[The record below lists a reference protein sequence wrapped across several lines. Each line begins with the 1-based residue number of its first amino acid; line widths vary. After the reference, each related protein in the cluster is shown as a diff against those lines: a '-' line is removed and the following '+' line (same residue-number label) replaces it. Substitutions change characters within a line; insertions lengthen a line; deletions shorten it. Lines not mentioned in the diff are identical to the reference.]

1 LAGDLWGARTVLSV
15 LILVWSL
22 TVAGLAG
29 APGLGGMA
37 AVLGLFGLAQ
47 AGTYPSLSQVTRR
60 WFPVSVRTSVQG
72 AVASLSGRAGG
83 ACASLLVASLLMG
96 VLHLP
101 WRGALLVTG
110 AAGVALALA
119 FWLLFRN
126 SPGEHFWANQAEQRL
141 VDGGGAPAAAGARP
155 RLALDRAGAWSL
167 GALLLYAFA
176 STFADQL
183 YVNWIPLF
191 LKEGKGLSTVQMG
204 VFASLPL
211 GGGAL
216 GGTAG
221 GFLNDLLIHASGSR
235 RWGRSAVAFTGKL
248 LAGVLIAASLAVP
261 DGRGVMVVLLGC
273 KFFGDWS
280 LATQW
285 GTITDVGGRASGTV
299 FGVVN
304 MVGGLAAFVAGPV
317 LGHLKEAHGW
327 EGLFLGVAGAYVVAA
342 ACWLVIDCTRR
353 LVSEAEGRRDVQA

>member
-1 LAGDLWGARTVLSV
+1 
-15 LILVWSL
+15 
-22 TVAGLAG
+22 
-29 APGLGGMA
+29 
-37 AVLGLFGLAQ
+37 
-47 AGTYPSLSQVTRR
+47 
-60 WFPVSVRTSVQG
+60 
-72 AVASLSGRAGG
+72 
-83 ACASLLVASLLMG
+83 
-96 VLHLP
+96 
-101 WRGALLVTG
+101 
-110 AAGVALALA
+110 
-119 FWLLFRN
+119 
-126 SPGEHFWANQAEQRL
+126 
-141 VDGGGAPAAAGARP
+141 
-155 RLALDRAGAWSL
+155 
-167 GALLLYAFA
+167 
-176 STFADQL
+176 
-183 YVNWIPLF
+183 
-191 LKEGKGLSTVQMG
+191 MG

-317 LGHLKEAHGW
+317 MGHLKQGYGW
-327 EGLFLGVAGAYVVAA
+327 GGLFLGVAGAYVAAA

-353 LVSEAEGRRDVQA
+353 LVSEAEGRPDGQR